1 MQKQIIRKNHIY
13 STAFVF
19 VIGVLIF
26 SALSNPAYASQTDGT
41 ITSGGNN
48 GYAWSD
54 QAGWVNFGVANGNIH
69 ITDSGITGYV
79 WSHNYGWINMSPT
92 NGGVTVAA
100 NGTLS
105 GYAWGS
111 SLGWINF
118 SGVSIN
124 SSGKFVGQGSGT
136 VIGTLTFDCTNCNVT
151 TDYRPQNSRTVAT
164 PASSGGGGGGG
175 GGSFLPTV
183 AGPGGQAVPAH
194 IDAFN
199 VPMKLFPAQSGTLTQ
214 NLTNQKSVTLD
225 APSNIYSDDVTFV
238 IREKTISGDIVTP
251 NISVIGN
258 TLFDV
263 TAWDK
268 TGNPLHTFLKPIKIT
283 FNIPELLRGRSDL
296 GVYFFDDA
304 ASVWV
309 KIPDAIFSGDTVSF
323 SVSHLTLF
331 AILSAT
337 ELPPTLTPPF
347 PLPAELVSP
356 AKQPSVQSPQ
366 GKTPASEVT
375 PSSPAGGSKKTP
387 PLFDVQIRPGPGA
400 TKNNSV
406 YYIITI
412 VLTALAGTAFYLFRR
427 WKKYKDEDE
436 I

>member
-1 MQKQIIRKNHIY
+1 MENQSITRPHTR
-13 STAFVF
+13 S
-19 VIGVLIF
+19 IF
-26 SALSNPAYASQTDGT
+26 IFIVSALVLSSAFFSIAHASETNGT

-48 GYAWSD
+48 GYAWSNN
-54 QAGWVNFGVANGNIH
+54 AGWINFGATNSNIQ
-69 ITDSGITGYV
+69 ITDSGITGYA
-79 WSHNYGWINMSPT
+79 WSNSSGWINMAPT

-105 GYAWGS
+105 GYVWGS
-111 SLGWINF
+111 GLGWVNF

-124 SSGKFVGQGSGT
+124 SSGKFTGQANGT
-136 VIGTLTFDCTNCNVT
+136 TIGTLTFDCTNCNVT
-151 TDYRPQNSRTVAT
+151 TDYRPQNFRTVAT

-225 APSNIYSDDVTFV
+225 TPSNIYSDDVTFV
-238 IREKTISGDIVTP
+238 IGEKTISGDIVTP

-258 TLFDV
+258 ALFDV

-268 TGNPLHTFLKPIKIT
+268 ANNPVHSFLKPIKIT
-283 FNIPELLRGRSDL
+283 FNVPELLRGRSDL

-309 KIPDAIFSGDTVSF
+309 KIPDAIFGGDTVSF
-323 SVSHLTLF
+323 YVNHLTLF
-331 AILSAT
+331 AIFGAA
-337 ELPPTLTPPF
+337 ELPPTITPPF

-356 AKQPSVQSPQ
+356 LKQPAIQSPQ
-366 GKTPASEVT
+366 GKTPTSEVT
-375 PSSPAGGSKKTP
+375 PASPAGGSKEAP
-387 PLFDVQIRPGPGA
+387 PLFDVQISPGPGA
-400 TKNNSV
+400 AQNNSV
-406 YYIITI
+406 YYIIAVVLI
-412 VLTALAGTAFYLFRR
+412 VLAGIAFYLFRR
-427 WKKYKDEDE
+427 WKKRKDEDE